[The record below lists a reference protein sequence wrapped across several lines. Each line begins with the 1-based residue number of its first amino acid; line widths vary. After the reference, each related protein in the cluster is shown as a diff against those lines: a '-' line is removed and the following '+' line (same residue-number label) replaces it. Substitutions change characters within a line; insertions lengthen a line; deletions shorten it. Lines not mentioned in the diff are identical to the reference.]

1 MLTEISGAS
10 HLQGDP
16 HDDSARRAAAQ
27 DAAQDVVSSAVD
39 ESDQLVPERVLR
51 VLLHTVTSLTVTIHL
66 LIINRFLLYS
76 SFYFYILFVC

>member
-27 DAAQDVVSSAVD
+27 DAAQDVVSSAVV

-51 VLLHTVTSLTVTIHL
+51 VLLHTVTSLTVTIHF
-66 LIINRFLLYS
+66 IY
-76 SFYFYILFVC
+76 